1 MKTKE
6 EMKKLV
12 TEYYLSLPIIND
24 EALDDFMSELL
35 NYFEGTQ
42 E

>member
-6 EMKKLV
+6 EMGKLV
-12 TEYYLSLPIIND
+12 AEYYLSLPLIND

-35 NYFEGTQ
+35 NYFE
-42 E
+42 EAPE